1 MAAETETGEEKT
13 EEPTGKRRNEARQE
27 GQVAKSVEVG
37 SVAVLLSGLAALY
50 IFGTYLYGRLEYF
63 IHDSFKVWSN
73 PNFTDADFLDFAKR
87 YIEDYIITLL
97 PIFLLIIMVTFIVQA
112 IQVGGVQITWK
123 ALQPKLSKFNPIS
136 GLKQLMFSP
145 KSAVELLKSI
155 AKLIL
160 VGWIAFVII
169 RAEMPYLIN
178 LGDMEIRAI
187 FLYILSVMFRI
198 FLWTSML
205 MILIAIIDYSYQR
218 YEHEK
223 NLKMTKQEIKD
234 ESKQSEGDPQVK
246 SRIKG
251 LQREMAMR
259 RMMEDVPKAD
269 VVVTNPVHLA
279 IALGYD
285 NLSMSAPTVLA
296 KGAGLVADN
305 IKKRAQEHDIPI
317 VENKDLA
324 RNLFSLVEIGSEIPT
339 ALYQAVAEVLAYVY
353 RLKGKVK

>member
-13 EEPTGKRRNEARQE
+13 EEPTGKKRDEAREE

-37 SVAVLLSGLAALY
+37 NVAVLLSGLASLY
-50 IFGTYLYGRLEYF
+50 IFGTFLFGRLEYF
-63 IHDSFKVWSN
+63 INDAFRVWSN
-73 PNFTDADFLDFAKR
+73 PAFTDADFLAFSKR
-87 YIEDYIITLL
+87 YIEDYIITLI
-97 PIFLLIIMVTFIVQA
+97 PFFFVIVMVTFIVQA
-112 IQVGGVQITWK
+112 IQVGGVKITWK
-123 ALQPKLSKFNPIS
+123 ALQPNIKKFNPIS
-136 GLKQLMFSP
+136 GIKQLIFSP
-145 KSAVELLKSI
+145 RSLVELFKSI

-160 VGWIAFVII
+160 VAWIAYLVISS
-169 RAEMPYLIN
+169 EMPYLNN
-178 LGDMEIRAI
+178 LGDMEIRSI

-205 MILIAIIDYSYQR
+205 LIFIAIIDYSYQV

-223 NLKMTKQEIKD
+223 NLKMTKQEVKD
-234 ESKQSEGDPQVK
+234 ENKQTEGDPQVK
-246 SRIKG
+246 SRIKS

-285 NLSMSAPTVLA
+285 NMSMSAPTVLA

-305 IKKRAQEHDIPI
+305 IKNKAKEHDIPV
-317 VENKDLA
+317 VENKELA
-324 RNLFSLVEIGSEIPT
+324 RNLFRMVEIGSEIPT
-339 ALYQAVAEVLAYVY
+339 TLYQAVAEVLAYVY
-353 RLKGKVK
+353 RLKGKV

>member
-1 MAAETETGEEKT
+1 MPAETETGEEKT
-13 EEPTGKRRNEARQE
+13 EEPTGKRRGEARDE

-37 SVAVLLSGLAALY
+37 NVAVLLSGLASLY

-63 IHDSFKVWSN
+63 IHDAFKVWSD
-73 PNFTDADFLDFAKR
+73 PSFTDADFLALTKR

-97 PIFLLIIMVTFIVQA
+97 PVFLLIVMVTFIVQA
-112 IQVGGVQITWK
+112 IQVGGVKVTWK

-136 GLKQLMFSP
+136 GLKQLLFSVR
-145 KSAVELLKSI
+145 SLVELFKSI
-155 AKLIL
+155 AKLTL
-160 VGWIAFVII
+160 VAWIAFLVI
-169 RAEMPYLIN
+169 RSEMPYLIN
-178 LGDMEIRAI
+178 LGDMEINSI
-187 FLYILSVMFRI
+187 FLYILSVMFKI

-205 MILIAIIDYSYQR
+205 MILIAIIDYSYQM

-234 ESKQSEGDPQVK
+234 ENKQSEGDPQVK

-251 LQREMAMR
+251 LQKEMAMR

-285 NLSMSAPTVLA
+285 NVAMNAPTVLA
-296 KGAGLVADN
+296 KGAGQVAEN
-305 IKKRAQEHDIPI
+305 IKKKAKEHDIPV
-317 VENKDLA
+317 VENVELA
-324 RNLFSLVEIGSEIPT
+324 RNLYRMVELGSEIPT
-339 ALYQAVAEVLAYVY
+339 TLYQAVAEVLAYVY
-353 RLKGKVK
+353 RLKGKV

>member
-13 EEPTGKRRNEARQE
+13 EEPTGKRRNEARDE

-37 SVAVLLSGLAALY
+37 NVAVLLSGLASIY

-63 IHDSFKVWSN
+63 IHDAFKIWAN
-73 PNFTDADFLDFAKR
+73 PAFTDADFLAFAKR

-97 PIFLLIIMVTFIVQA
+97 PIFFVIVLVTFIVQT
-112 IQVGGVQITWK
+112 IQVGGVKITWK

-136 GLKQLMFSP
+136 GLKNLLFSAR
-145 KSAVELLKSI
+145 SAVELLKSV

-160 VGWIAFVII
+160 VAWIAYLVI
-169 RAEMPYLIN
+169 RGEMPYLIN
-178 LGDMEIRAI
+178 LGDMEIKSI

-205 MILIAIIDYSYQR
+205 MILIAIVDYSYQL

-223 NLKMTKQEIKD
+223 NLKMTKQEVKD

-246 SRIKG
+246 SRIKA

-269 VVVTNPVHLA
+269 VVITNPVHLA

-285 NLSMSAPTVLA
+285 NMKMSAPTVLA

-305 IKKRAQEHDIPI
+305 IKKKAKEHDIPI
-317 VENKDLA
+317 VENRELA
-324 RNLFSLVEIGSEIPT
+324 RNLFRMVEIGSEIPT
-339 ALYQAVAEVLAYVY
+339 TLYQAVAEVLAYVY
-353 RLKGKVK
+353 RLKGKVR